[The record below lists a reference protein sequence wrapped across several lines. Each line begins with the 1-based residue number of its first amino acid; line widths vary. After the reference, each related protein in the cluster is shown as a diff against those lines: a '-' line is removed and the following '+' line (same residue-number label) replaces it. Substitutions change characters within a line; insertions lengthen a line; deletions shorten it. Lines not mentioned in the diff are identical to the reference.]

1 MAALA
6 KQNLTPVTA
15 SSSMQ
20 PPAPS
25 AHQSSLT
32 PATMRN
38 AINSSR
44 GPGSSSRPSQS
55 SLTAVPNLADKGKED
70 HVGIV
75 IAMLTLGV
83 FLIFIGPSP
92 IIVDPCQ

>member
-20 PPAPS
+20 PTAPS

-38 AINSSR
+38 AINSNR

-75 IAMLTLGV
+75 IAMLTFRV
-83 FLIFIGPSP
+83 FLIFIGPES
-92 IIVDPCQ
+92 DHC